1 MSQIAYDKAQEKRIG
16 AFARR
21 VQYRMSSAG
30 ARGASYLDIFQEL
43 CIAWCKARDAWKAE
57 FQVPFEA
64 YAMNGMRMHINRW
77 AQEEIGFSHLT
88 PVALDHGVTEDAG
101 EMHEVIT
108 VADGDPETSF
118 ADADV
123 KDYVLSR
130 LTPRARLFVALLDSP
145 PRFLVDAVAA
155 GKAKAK
161 HAKERGIHVVSPNNV
176 TSAMVFDFMAAS
188 LTERTAI
195 NKELAK
201 IATFMQKHQAR

>member
-1 MSQIAYDKAQEKRIG
+1 MNQIVYDKAQEKRIG

-77 AQEEIGFSHLT
+77 AQQEIGFSHLT

-108 VADGDPETSF
+108 IADGDPETSAIS
-118 ADADV
+118 ADARAFV
-123 KDYVLSR
+123 RSR
-130 LTPRARLFVALLDSP
+130 LSGRARLFVDLLDNP
-145 PRFLVDAVAA
+145 PVFLVDAVRA
-155 GKAKAK
+155 GKAKAE
-161 HAKERGIHVVSPNNV
+161 HARARGIHIVAPSCV
-176 TSAMVFDFMAAS
+176 TSAMVFDFMAAP
-188 LTERTAI
+188 LTERTTI